1 MGGESLG
8 VAAKMESFDAA
19 YSHTNIFAKLLRYF
33 DVDRG
38 GQTLQCD

>member
-1 MGGESLG
+1 MGELLG

-19 YSHTNIFAKLLRYF
+19 YSHTNVFVKLLRYF

-38 GQTLQCD
+38 SQTLQRD